1 MEPLASGVINTLL
14 PRHVL
19 LKQASSSVARAA
31 KASTRHTLASNF
43 FTPRQDKGKA
53 KAVEEPPLGDGLD
66 VQAWACSSSR
76 QPMWNQDRLSRS
88 VLLGELESSEPAGR
102 SSRTS
107 TRTSTTSRSRFHQ
120 PSSNPRSVEPSGS
133 HRQHLSYSTSSSAQP
148 VPEPDLQHDS
158 DAIPDKPVI
167 YSAYV
172 PTSYKR
178 PEQQERLLDPLGKL
192 VRQLKIDTESF
203 ANLQALEG
211 TYILARDAGCFD
223 EMPPTTGYRMLRAL
237 GRKIDSLCVAQAKP
251 EVIQRLGGYMFEL
264 YEKLPPQTKES
275 IQDLKQY
282 NEIMGQALAFM
293 GRFKE
298 ARSLLDRMYQ
308 EQPGQY
314 RIALAA
320 FLSSM
325 ARQKGIYNALEYWIN
340 LNATED
346 MKSPVESN
354 FRKTVAETVEI
365 ASIFPKIAQWSRDQQ
380 EIVLNFVL
388 GCAVDHYSGGTRAL
402 DVIKQMRCLHMKI
415 QSDDLLEICSKL
427 ATAGDVRTAQ
437 NIFTTIEPEQGNM
450 YSRVRLLLASRAGDV
465 RTLER
470 VLEQRE
476 NLGINRLSDNTNALY
491 GLAVAGETRK
501 FRALFEHVFSRRAD
515 GQRVKNPNIV
525 HYSMAILA
533 HSVKGVVDGL
543 DFWLEDMQRE
553 GVRPNVK
560 FFSSLIQVY
569 RKRGDDRAVLAVVKT
584 MRNAGIQPD
593 RNIYTSLISHMANRK
608 NAKAADTLYVE
619 ALEEGIQPDVY
630 MTKCLL
636 NAHVQAG
643 SYAEVAR
650 IFHHLTSLPSHR
662 QPDVLIYN
670 LVLKSYI
677 LIGAPLNLV
686 LKLFFKIIAAG
697 AKPDSYT
704 YTLLIM
710 SACESQQLGVANSI
724 YHRARTEEKETG
736 KKLLTVHSLTIMMAT
751 ALHLHN
757 ENEAKFLLDYMMTK
771 GSMPNSVTYREIVRS
786 YGFRGEEG
794 LRLAEEFVRKMANQP
809 FQEQTWA
816 TPVAAKRLP
825 LTNLYE
831 PLLRQHAKRGNVEE
845 VERLYTEY
853 VETGG
858 EPSVGIYHY
867 LLDAYRTSGNVRR
880 AMEVWDMI
888 MKTASRPSFA
898 KPKEGEEPA
907 EELSPINGA
916 LTVYLDILS
925 KAALHEK
932 MRDTWLELQN
942 QGMKFDHFNWNA
954 LVTALIRAGQMER
967 AFEVLE
973 KVLLP
978 SELKTRI
985 NHGILPFRV
994 IPWDENAPEELKVP
1008 VKHEHK
1014 ETYLEK
1020 YEDIPPPMPR
1030 HNKRQRALALRDGH
1044 TTLARREELRDRRG
1058 MFADLTYPLRVL
1070 QKVPPNYNIWRPH
1083 KHNLR
1088 SLMFMWIQLRHG
1100 YLPRETKP
1108 DEQTYLDVAIRSN
1121 DDYDVEEAETLLET
1135 LRENYPNTVQRIE
1148 RFMGDEK
1155 GKMTETAFQRRYTRR

>member
-1 MEPLASGVINTLL
+1 MEPLASGVLNTLL

-19 LKQASSSVARAA
+19 LKQTSSSVARAA
-31 KASTRHTLASNF
+31 KASTRPTLASNF

-66 VQAWACSSSR
+66 AQAWACSSSR
-76 QPMWNQDRLSRS
+76 QPMWNQ
-88 VLLGELESSEPAGR
+88 
-102 SSRTS
+102 
-107 TRTSTTSRSRFHQ
+107 
-120 PSSNPRSVEPSGS
+120 EPSES

-178 PEQQERLLDPLGKL
+178 PEQQEKLLDPLGKF

-211 TYILARDAGCFD
+211 TYILARDAGCFS

-251 EVIQRLGGYMFEL
+251 QVIRKLGRHMFEL

-282 NEIMGQALAFM
+282 NEVVSQALAFM
-293 GRFKE
+293 GKFEE
-298 ARSLLDRMYQ
+298 ARKLLDRMYQ

-325 ARQKGIYNALEYWIN
+325 ARQKGLYDALEYWIN
-340 LNATED
+340 LNAAEG
-346 MKSPVESN
+346 MKSPNESN
-354 FRKTVAETVEI
+354 FRKTVAETADIRGV
-365 ASIFPKIAQWSRDQQ
+365 FPKIAKWSRDQQ

-388 GCAVDHYSGGTRAL
+388 GCSVDHYSGGTHAL
-402 DVIKQMRCLHMKI
+402 DVIKQMRRLHIKI
-415 QSDDLLEICSKL
+415 KSDDLLGICSKL

-437 NIFTTIEPEQGNM
+437 NLFDTIEPEQANL
-450 YSRVRLLLASRAGDV
+450 YSKVRLLLASRAGDV

-491 GLAVAGETRK
+491 GLAVAGETSK
-501 FRALFEHVFSRRAD
+501 FRALFEHVFSRRPD
-515 GQRVKNPNIV
+515 GQRIKNPNII

-543 DFWLEDMQRE
+543 DFWLEDMRRE

-677 LIGAPLNLV
+677 LIGAPLHLV
-686 LKLFFKIIAAG
+686 LKLFFKIIQSG

-724 YHRARTEEKETG
+724 YHRARTEEEETG
-736 KKLLTVHSLTIMMAT
+736 QKLLTVHSLTIMMAT

-845 VERLYTEY
+845 VERLYT
-853 VETGG
+853 
-858 EPSVGIYHY
+858 
-867 LLDAYRTSGNVRR
+867 DGNVRR
-880 AMEVWDMI
+880 AMEVWDLI

-898 KPKEGEEPA
+898 QPKEGEELV
-907 EELSPINGA
+907 EELSPINGS

-925 KAALHEK
+925 RAALHGK
-932 MRDTWLELQN
+932 TRDVWLELQN
-942 QGMKFDHFNWNA
+942 RGMRFDHFNWNA

-978 SELKTRI
+978 SELKTHI
-985 NHGILPFRV
+985 NHSIPPFM
-994 IPWDENAPEELKVP
+994 IPWDENTPEELKVP
-1008 VKHEHK
+1008 VKHQDK
-1014 ETYLEK
+1014 EQYLEK
-1020 YEDIPPPMPR
+1020 YEDIPSPMPR
-1030 HNKRQRALALRDGH
+1030 HDKRQRALALREGQG
-1044 TTLARREELRDRRG
+1044 TLAQRWELRDMRG

-1083 KHNLR
+1083 NHNLR

-1100 YLPRETKP
+1100 YLPRATKP

-1121 DDYDVEEAETLLET
+1121 NDFDVEEAEALLQT
-1135 LRENYPNTVQRIE
+1135 LRENYPNTVTRIE
-1148 RFMGDEK
+1148 RFMHDEK
-1155 GKMTETAFQRRYTRR
+1155 GKMSETAFQRRYTRR